1 MTDMRIP
8 AGLLLA
14 LLFISL
20 AVPFPSQAQER
31 GKVERLETLLRSHEA
46 RDIRDSVTVR
56 MMLDLAQHYRKGAPD
71 RALELARRA
80 ETMARDIRDNAGL
93 AMAFTS
99 TGITHAQQGS
109 WVRALNFFLKS
120 LKLKEEL
127 GDERG
132 MAALLSNIG
141 IVHGR
146 LNDQGR
152 ALRYHQRAVKY
163 FERADDQR
171 GLAYSHNNI
180 GVISMDR
187 GEYDEAIR
195 SFQASLELKKELRD
209 RPGTAS
215 TYLNLGITYY
225 LLNALPR
232 ALENLQYSAK
242 IYESLGDKHGV
253 AEALHRIGM
262 IHLRRKEHE
271 EAFDAASKA
280 LELARDINSRAVER
294 NVLRL
299 CSDIKQAM
307 GEPAAALEYHLSYTA
322 LKDSLFNEESAKR
335 ISEMTAN
342 YEYAQ
347 RERSERENELLKQEQ
362 RIREMELER
371 RAAMLREQE
380 RDIEL
385 LNRNRKISEL
395 QLTEQEAIM
404 RAQRLEAAEQESEI
418 RLLNKNRELLER
430 ERTLKETELERQAWL
445 RNTFILSSVLLVV
458 ILGLVANR
466 YRLKKRSAEIFQQK
480 SEELERAN
488 SEIRKHEAMLE
499 AQSQE
504 IERTNRELTRQND
517 MLEILNNE
525 KNELLGI
532 VSHDLRNPISGIRM
546 LAESITEDGRS
557 TEYMQRKAMMV
568 YETADEILE
577 LVRNLLDINR
587 LESGRMQLDSEP
599 VAVPPILKRVI
610 EDHRRW
616 AEKKN
621 IHVHVDE
628 GGKAPPVL
636 GDDAALK
643 QILDN
648 LLSNAVK
655 YSPPGKDVHVS
666 LGAHDG
672 QVRMEVRDEGP
683 GLTEED
689 RERLFQKFAK
699 LSARPS
705 GGEYSTG
712 LGLFIVKKLV
722 ETMHGDIRC
731 ESTAGEGA
739 RFIVDLPAARES

>member
-1 MTDMRIP
+1 MRVFV
-8 AGLLLA
+8 LLPLT
-14 LLFISL
+14 LFIVFL
-20 AVPFPSQAQER
+20 AAPLHAQER
-31 GKVERLETLLRSHEA
+31 GEVERLEALLRVREA
-46 RDIRDSVTVR
+46 RNMRDSVTVR
-56 MMLDLAQHYRKGAPD
+56 VMLDLAQEYRKGDPD
-71 RALELARRA
+71 RALELARSS
-80 ETMARDIRDNAGL
+80 ESMARDIDDNAGL

-99 TGITHAQQGS
+99 TGITYAQQGS

-120 LKLKEEL
+120 LKMKEEL

-146 LNDQGR
+146 LGDQNR

-163 FERADDQR
+163 FERADDRQ
-171 GLAYSHNNI
+171 GLAYSYNNI
-180 GVISMDR
+180 GVISMDQ

-195 SFQASLELKKELRD
+195 SFQSSLELKKELRD
-209 RPGTAS
+209 RPGIAS

-225 LLNALPR
+225 LLGEHSR

-242 IYESLGDKHGV
+242 LYESLGDKHGV
-253 AEALHRIGM
+253 AEALHRMGM
-262 IHLRRKEHE
+262 IHLRRREHE
-271 EAFDAASKA
+271 RAFVAASKA
-280 LELARDINSRAVER
+280 LELARDINSRVVER

-299 CSDIKQAM
+299 LSDIREGTGDA
-307 GEPAAALEYHLSYTA
+307 AAALEYHREYTA
-322 LKDSLFNEESAKR
+322 LKDSLFNEASAKR

-347 RERSERENELLKQEQ
+347 REKSERENELLRQEQ

-371 RAAMLREQE
+371 RAAMLREQD

-385 LNRNRKISEL
+385 LNRNRRISEL
-395 QLTEQEAIM
+395 QLKEQEAIM

-430 ERTLKETELERQAWL
+430 ERALRETELERQAWL

-480 SEELERAN
+480 SEELEQAN

-504 IERTNRELTRQND
+504 IERTNQELTRQND
-517 MLEILNNE
+517 MLEKLNNE

-532 VSHDLRNPISGIRM
+532 VSHDLRNPIGGIRM
-546 LAESITEDGRS
+546 LAESITEEGRS
-557 TEYMQRKAMMV
+557 TEYMQRKAVMV
-568 YETADEILE
+568 YETADELLE

-599 VAVPPILKRVI
+599 VPVPPILGRVI
-610 EDHRRW
+610 VDHRRW

-621 IHVHVDE
+621 IRVHVD
-628 GGKAPPVL
+628 GGGDTPPVL

-648 LLSNAVK
+648 LLSNAIK
-655 YSPPGKDVHVS
+655 YSPQGKAVHVA
-666 LGAHDG
+666 LGGSDG
-672 QVRMEVRDEGP
+672 QVHMEVRDEGP

-722 ETMHGDIRC
+722 ETMHGEIRC
-731 ESTAGEGA
+731 ESVPGEGA
-739 RFIVDLPAARES
+739 RFIVNLPAAPAS

>member
-1 MTDMRIP
+1 MRTF
-8 AGLLLA
+8 AALFFLLPVMLCLA
-14 LLFISL
+14 
-20 AVPFPSQAQER
+20 PSSAHAQER
-31 GKVERLETLLRSHEA
+31 SEVERLETLLRSREA
-46 RDIRDSVTVR
+46 RAVRDSVTVR
-56 MMLDLAQHYRKGAPD
+56 VMLDLAQEYRKGDPD
-71 RALELARRA
+71 SALDLARRA
-80 ETMARDIRDNAGL
+80 ETMARDIGDNAGL

-146 LNDQGR
+146 LGDQDR

-163 FERADDQR
+163 FERADDRQ
-171 GLAYSHNNI
+171 GLAYSYNNI

-187 GEYDEAIR
+187 GDYDEAIR
-195 SFQASLELKKELRD
+195 NFTSSLELKKELRD
-209 RPGTAS
+209 RPGIAS
-215 TYLNLGITYY
+215 TYLNLGITFY
-225 LLNALPR
+225 LLQSFSR

-242 IYESLGDKHGV
+242 LYSSLGDKHGM
-253 AEALHRIGM
+253 AEALQRIGM
-262 IHLRRKEHE
+262 IHLRRKENDR
-271 EAFDAASKA
+271 AFDAATKA
-280 LELARDINSRAVER
+280 LQLARDINSRAVER

-299 CSDIKQAM
+299 LSDITGAM
-307 GEPAAALEYHLSYTA
+307 GKPAAALEYHRAYTA

-347 RERSERENELLKQEQ
+347 REKSERENELLRQEQ

-380 RDIEL
+380 SDIEL
-385 LNRNRKISEL
+385 LNRNRRISEL
-395 QLTEQEAIM
+395 QLKEQEAIM
-404 RAQRLEAAEQESEI
+404 RAQRLEAAEQEGEI

-430 ERTLKETELERQAWL
+430 ERALKETELERQAWL

-480 SEELERAN
+480 SEELEQAN

-499 AQSQE
+499 EQAQE

-517 MLEILNNE
+517 LLEKLNNE

-532 VSHDLRNPISGIRM
+532 VSHDLRNPIGGIRM
-546 LAESITEDGRS
+546 LAESITEEGRS
-557 TEYMQRKAMMV
+557 TEYMQRKAVMV
-568 YETADEILE
+568 YETADELLE

-599 VAVPPILKRVI
+599 VPVPPILGRVI

-616 AEKKN
+616 AEKKD
-621 IHVHVDE
+621 IRVHVE
-628 GGKAPPVL
+628 GDGDAPPVL
-636 GDDAALK
+636 GDDAAVK

-648 LLSNAVK
+648 LLSNAIK
-655 YSPPGKDVHVS
+655 YSPQGKDVHVV
-666 LGAHDG
+666 LNGGDG

-722 ETMHGDIRC
+722 DTMHGDIRC
-731 ESTAGEGA
+731 ESVPGEGA
-739 RFIVDLPAARES
+739 SFIVDLPAAPAS

>member
-1 MTDMRIP
+1 MRLTAI
-8 AGLLLA
+8 
-14 LLFISL
+14 LFIMLFIVSV
-20 AVPFPSQAQER
+20 AEPIQSHAQER
-31 GKVERLETLLRSHEA
+31 GEVQRLERRLRDRETGNM
-46 RDIRDSVTVR
+46 RDSVTVR
-56 MMLDLAQHYRKGAPD
+56 VMLDLAQEYRKGDPD
-71 RALELARRA
+71 RALELARSA
-80 ETMARDIRDNAGL
+80 ESMARDIDDNAGL

-99 TGITHAQQGS
+99 TGITYAQQGS

-146 LNDQGR
+146 LGDQNR

-163 FERADDQR
+163 FERAADRQ
-171 GLAYSHNNI
+171 GLAYSYNNI
-180 GVISMDR
+180 GVISMDQ

-195 SFQASLELKKELRD
+195 SFQSSLELKKELRD
-209 RPGTAS
+209 RPGIAS

-225 LLNALPR
+225 LLSEHSR
-232 ALENLQYSAK
+232 ALENLQYSTK
-242 IYESLGDKHGV
+242 LYESLGDKHGV
-253 AEALHRIGM
+253 AEALQRIGM
-262 IHLRRKEHE
+262 IHLRRKEHGK
-271 EAFDAASKA
+271 AFDAASRA
-280 LELARDINSRAVER
+280 LRLTRDINSRAVER

-299 CSDIKQAM
+299 LSDITGAM
-307 GEPAAALEYHLSYTA
+307 GRPAAALEYHRAYTA

-347 RERSERENELLKQEQ
+347 REKSERENELLKTEQ

-371 RAAMLREQE
+371 RAAMLREQD

-385 LNRNRKISEL
+385 LNRNRRISEL

-430 ERTLKETELERQAWL
+430 ERALKETELERQAWL
-445 RNTFILSSVLLVV
+445 RNTFILSSILLVV

-480 SEELERAN
+480 SEELEQAN

-517 MLEILNNE
+517 LLEKLNNE

-532 VSHDLRNPISGIRM
+532 VSHDLRNPIGGIRM
-546 LAESITEDGRS
+546 LAESITEEGRS
-557 TEYMQRKAMMV
+557 TEYMQRKAVMV
-568 YETADEILE
+568 YETADELLE

-599 VAVPPILKRVI
+599 VPVPPILERVI

-616 AEKKN
+616 AEKKD
-621 IHVHVDE
+621 IHVHVD
-628 GGKAPPVL
+628 GGGDPPPVL
-636 GDDAALK
+636 GDDAAVK
-643 QILDN
+643 QIIDN
-648 LLSNAVK
+648 LLSNAIK
-655 YSPPGKDVHVS
+655 YSPQGTEVHIA
-666 LGAHDG
+666 LGGSDG
-672 QVRMEVRDEGP
+672 LVRMEVRDEGP
-683 GLTEED
+683 GITEED
-689 RERLFQKFAK
+689 RERLFHKFAK

-731 ESTAGEGA
+731 ESAPGEGA
-739 RFIVDLPAARES
+739 RFIVDLPAAPAS